1 MLKRI
6 RYLAENILA
15 KSAYWIFRLLPFN
28 VASSMGGVIG
38 RTLGPLSSRDKLAR
52 KNLQRAIPDLD
63 EKQVGEIITGMWDNL
78 GRTVAEFPHMYNMDK
93 QDFAEIVEVEGAE
106 HIEQAKQG
114 SKGSLFFSGHVANW
128 EMAPKTVAI
137 HDCPLGLVYRR
148 ANNPGLDNMVQ
159 NLRRH
164 YQSEGIP
171 KGKVGSRQLI
181 KILERGGHVGILVD
195 QKMNEGITVDF
206 FGRKAMTASTIALLA
221 LKYECPVI
229 ATRVIRTEGAHF
241 KVTIFQPME
250 IEKTGDQE
258 VDVLNLMTRI
268 NKVIEDWIRENPS
281 QWIWVH
287 NRWPDE

>member
-1 MLKRI
+1 MLKNI
-6 RYLAENILA
+6 YYLAENILA

-114 SKGSLFFSGHVANW
+114 AKGSLFFSGHVANW

-137 HDCPLGLVYRR
+137 HDCPLGVIYRR
-148 ANNPGLDNMVQ
+148 GNNPGLDNMVQ
-159 NLRRH
+159 NLRGH

-171 KGKVGSRQLI
+171 KGKVGTRQLI
-181 KILERGGHVGILVD
+181 KILEQVGHVGILVD
-195 QKMNEGITVDF
+195 QKMKEGIPVDF
-206 FGRKAMTASTIALLA
+206 FGRKVMIAPAIAKLA

>member
-1 MLKRI
+1 
-6 RYLAENILA
+6 
-15 KSAYWIFRLLPFN
+15 
-28 VASSMGGVIG
+28 
-38 RTLGPLSSRDKLAR
+38 
-52 KNLQRAIPDLD
+52 
-63 EKQVGEIITGMWDNL
+63 
-78 GRTVAEFPHMYNMDK
+78 MYDMDK
-93 QDFAEIVEVEGAE
+93 QDFAEIVEVEGVE

-114 SKGSLFFSGHVANW
+114 AKGSLFFSGHVANW

-137 HDCPLGLVYRR
+137 HDCPLGVVYRR
-148 ANNPGLDNMVQ
+148 GNNPGLDNMVQ
-159 NLRRH
+159 NMRGH

-171 KGKVGSRQLI
+171 KGKVGTRQLI
-181 KILERGGHVGILVD
+181 KILEQVGHVGILVD
-195 QKMNEGITVDF
+195 QKMKEGIPVDF
-206 FGRKAMTASTIALLA
+206 FGRKAMIAPAIAKLA

-287 NRWPDE
+287 NLWPDE